1 MGQPGKIAFPVI
13 LVLGAITGYI
23 TYTLF
28 TTAIPDESRI
38 DSPYYQP
45 LVPGS
50 SGNVPGDTGG
60 AAQQEEGG
68 GGAAQQEEEGG
79 GAASTGAGTTTIT
92 ILQGSAVQGSPDYD
106 PDTAQVP
113 VGNRVVWHNEDTV
126 PHTATSGN
134 DPQDPQ
140 SGQLFD
146 TSLINGGEESTPV
159 ELQGVS
165 EGQKIPYH
173 CMVHPYMA
181 GEITIIAAAGGGGQ
195 GDVGG
200 GSAQTQGG
208 GATNQTSANAT
219 TTSANATTTS
229 ANATTTSANAT
240 TTSATG
246 NTTGTSTTSAGG
258 SNSVSIVS
266 GATTLTDTAYQPNPI
281 QVSVGATVTW
291 TNNDSQPHTVT
302 SGSNGQPDNKFNSSP
317 NFTPLLNAGQTFSF
331 TFTQAGDYPYFCM
344 LHPNM
349 VGTVSVSG

>member
-1 MGQPGKIAFPVI
+1 MGKPGKIAFPVI

-23 TYTLF
+23 TYTSF
-28 TTAIPDESRI
+28 AAVIPDENI

-45 LVPGS
+45 LSPGS

-60 AAQQEEGG
+60 AA
-68 GGAAQQEEEGG
+68 AQQQQRG

-113 VGNRVVWHNEDTV
+113 VDNKVVWHNEDTV

-134 DPQDPQ
+134 GPQDPQ

-146 TSLINGGEESTPV
+146 TSIINGGEESTPV

-173 CMVHPYMA
+173 CMVHPYMV
-181 GEITIIAAAGGGGQ
+181 GEITITAAAGGGQ
-195 GDVGG
+195 SDVGG

-208 GATNQTSANAT
+208 ATNQTGGANATNQTGGANAT
-219 TTSANATTTS
+219 TTTGGAPMSNATTTGTTG
-229 ANATTTSANAT
+229 NATETGTTGGEGG
-240 TTSATG
+240 ATG
-246 NTTGTSTTSAGG
+246 
-258 SNSVSIVS
+258 VSIVPGS
-266 GATTLTDTAYQPNPI
+266 SSLTTDAYSPNPI
-281 QVSVGATVTW
+281 QVGVGDTITW
-291 TNNDSQPHTVT
+291 TNDDAQPHTAT
-302 SGSNGQPDNKFNSSP
+302 SGQNATPDGRFDSGIMAP
-317 NFTPLLNAGQTFSF
+317 QGTFEH
-331 TFTQAGDYPYFCM
+331 TFTEAGEFPYFCL

-349 VGTVSVSG
+349 VGTVSVS